1 VKNSHRIAVAVAAI
15 LITAIQALAQLPKDP
30 EERAKV
36 VAQIMQANARQLTLF
51 DRDGKELNSFGKRDL
66 YGNPVFSPDSKR
78 MAVVKG
84 DLEKESNDIW
94 IVDIATGKE
103 QRITVSGERERA
115 GNPVWSPDGKNVAY
129 LGLRQG
135 AFGLY
140 VKPSNGEGTEELLY
154 KSATP
159 VNVTDWSMDGKYL
172 TFFASDLGGASI
184 FAMPVTGS
192 GERKPIEIYHS
203 AKPLGGGRLSPD
215 DKYVVYVAEEGGK
228 TDLYVRPF
236 NPSAAAGAA
245 ASAGPWKI
253 SEQGT
258 LGMPFWRRD
267 GKELTFLAS
276 DRSVMAVTLT
286 TSPDFEFSKPKVL
299 FRLPDSTPIAP
310 GIASVNREADRFV
323 VAVPPPAL
331 RQLTMLDRQG
341 KVVGTVGQPGLF
353 GGVQVSPDGKRLL
366 VMQTDTKTA
375 LGNLWVYDIATG
387 KTTPITTETQTN
399 IQTMQPVW
407 SADGKYVAYVQ
418 FKDKFS
424 HIYRRAADGTG
435 EPELLF
441 RYTPGAFVGLTD
453 WSRDGKF
460 MAFTTGVM
468 LIVPV
473 TSAEKPLDRKALE
486 WLREDY
492 DAFEGKFSP
501 DGRFLAYFSNEADVL
516 KTQVYVRPFD
526 PSKPGTPAGPGVQVS
541 NVKGGVGGGIFW
553 RKDGKEMYFMN
564 IDREVLAVDITTS
577 PKVQAGTPK
586 ALFKLDPLVGGGA
599 VFPDGDRFVVAM
611 PVK

>member
-1 VKNSHRIAVAVAAI
+1 VKNSRRIAVAVAAI

-51 DRDGKELNSFGKRDL
+51 DRDGKELNSFGPREL
-66 YGNPVFSPDSKR
+66 YGNPMFSPDNKR

-115 GNPVWSPDGKNVAY
+115 GNPAWSPDGKYVAY

-135 AFGLY
+135 AFALY
-140 VKPSNGEGTEELLY
+140 RKLSNGQGDEELLY
-154 KSATP
+154 KTPTP
-159 VNVTDWSMDGKYL
+159 VNLTDWSMDGKYL

-184 FAMPVTGS
+184 FALPLEGS
-192 GERKPIEIYHS
+192 GERKAIEIYHN

-215 DKYVVYVAEEGGK
+215 DKYVVYVSQETGTAE
-228 TDLYVRPF
+228 LYVRPF

-245 ASAGPWKI
+245 PTAGPWRI

-267 GKELTFLAS
+267 GKELTFLAA
-276 DRSVMAVTLT
+276 DRSVMGVTLT

-299 FRLPDSTPIAP
+299 FRLSDATPVAP
-310 GIASVNREADRFV
+310 GVASVNRDGDRFV

-353 GGVQVSPDGKRLL
+353 NGMQVSPDGKRLL
-366 VMQTDTKTA
+366 VLKNDPKTA
-375 LGNLWVYDIATG
+375 MNNLWVYDIASG
-387 KTTPITTETQTN
+387 RTTAITNETESSVQIFN
-399 IQTMQPVW
+399 PLW
-407 SADGKYVAYVQ
+407 SADGKYVAFVQ
-418 FKDKFS
+418 FKDKYS
-424 HIYRRAADGTG
+424 HIYRKAADGTG

-441 RYTPGAFVGLTD
+441 RYTPGAFVGLSD

-473 TSAEKPLDRKALE
+473 ASGEKPLDRKAFE

-501 DGRFLAYFSNEADVL
+501 DGRFLAYFSNEADVR
-516 KTQVYVRPFD
+516 KSQVSLRPFD
-526 PSKPGTPAGPGVQVS
+526 PNKPETPAGPSVQVS
-541 NVKGGVGGGIFW
+541 NLKGGATGGIFW
-553 RKDGKEMYFMN
+553 RKDGKEMYFLN
-564 IDREVLAVDITTS
+564 LDREVLAVDITTS

-586 ALFKLDPLVGGGA
+586 VLFKLDPLTGSGA

>member
-1 VKNSHRIAVAVAAI
+1 VKNSRRIAVAIAAI
-15 LITAIQALAQLPKDP
+15 LITAIHAIAQLPKDP

-36 VAQIMQANARQLTLF
+36 VAQIMQANSRQLTLY

-66 YGNPVFSPDSKR
+66 YGNPVFSPDGKR

-115 GNPVWSPDGKNVAY
+115 GNSAWSPDGKYVAY

-135 AFGLY
+135 AFALY
-140 VKPSNGEGTEELLY
+140 RKLSNGEGAEELLY
-154 KSATP
+154 KTPTP
-159 VNVTDWSMDGKYL
+159 VNLTDWSMDGKYL

-184 FAMPVTGS
+184 FALPLEGS
-192 GERKPIEIYHS
+192 GERKAIEIYHS

-215 DKYVVYVAEEGGK
+215 DKYVVYVAEEAGK

-245 ASAGPWKI
+245 PSAGPWKI

-276 DRSVMAVTLT
+276 DRSIMAVTLT
-286 TSPDFEFSKPKVL
+286 TSPDFEFSKPRVL
-299 FRLPDSTPIAP
+299 FRLPDSIPVGP
-310 GIASVNREADRFV
+310 GVASVNREADRFV

-331 RQLTMLDRQG
+331 RQLTILDRQG
-341 KVVGTVGQPGLF
+341 KVAGTVGQPGLF
-353 GGVQVSPDGKRLL
+353 NGVQVSPDGKRVLA
-366 VMQTDTKTA
+366 MRNDPKTA
-375 LGNLWVYDIATG
+375 INNLWVYDIATG
-387 KTTPITTETQTN
+387 KATAITDDTQAGV
-399 IQTMQPVW
+399 QTFSPLW
-407 SADGKYVAYVQ
+407 SADGKYVAYVV
-418 FKDKFS
+418 FKDKYS
-424 HIYRRAADGTG
+424 HIYRKAADGTG

-441 RYTPGAFVGLTD
+441 RYTPGAGYELSD
-453 WSRDGKF
+453 WSPDGKF
-460 MAFTTGVM
+460 MVISTGVM

-473 TSAEKPLDRKALE
+473 TSADKPLDRKALE

-492 DAFEGKFSP
+492 DAFTAHFSP
-501 DGRFLAYFSNEADVL
+501 DGRFLAYFSNEVDVL
-516 KTQVYVRPFD
+516 KSQVYLRPFD
-526 PSKPGTPAGPGVQVS
+526 PSKPGTPAGPSVQVS
-541 NVKGGVGGGIFW
+541 NIKGGATGGIFW
-553 RKDGKEMYFMN
+553 RKDGKEMYVMN
-564 IDREVLAVDITTS
+564 IDREVLAVDITTL

-586 ALFKLDPLVGGGA
+586 ALFKLDALVGSGA
-599 VFPDGDRFVVAM
+599 AFPDGDRFVVAM

>member
-1 VKNSHRIAVAVAAI
+1 VKNLRRIAVAIAAI
-15 LITAIQALAQLPKDP
+15 LITAVHAKAQLPKDP
-30 EERAKV
+30 EEKAKV
-36 VAQIMQANARQLTLF
+36 IAQIMQTNARQLTLF
-51 DRDGKELNSFGKRDL
+51 DREGKELNSFGQRDL
-66 YGNPVFSPDSKR
+66 YGAPIFSPDNKR
-78 MAVVKG
+78 MAVTKT
-84 DLEKESNDIW
+84 DLEKESADIW

-103 QRITVSGERERA
+103 QRITVSGERERVGTA
-115 GNPVWSPDGKNVAY
+115 AWSPDGKYVAY

-135 AFGLY
+135 AFNLY
-140 VKPSNGEGTEELLY
+140 RKLSNGEGAEELLY

-159 VNVTDWSMDGKYL
+159 VNLTDWSMDGKYL

-184 FAMPVTGS
+184 FALPLEGS
-192 GERKPIEIYHS
+192 GERKAIEIFHS

-215 DKYVVYVAEEGGK
+215 DKFVVYVSEETGK
-228 TDLYVRPF
+228 NELYVRPF
-236 NPSAAAGAA
+236 NLSVAAGAA
-245 ASAGPWKI
+245 PSSSPWKI

-267 GKELTFLAS
+267 GKELTFLAA
-276 DRSVMAVTLT
+276 DRSVMGVSLT

-299 FRLPDSTPIAP
+299 FRLSDSIPIAP
-310 GIASVNREADRFV
+310 GAASVNRDGDRFV

-341 KVVGTVGQPGLF
+341 KAVGTVGQPGRF
-353 GGVQVSPDGKRLL
+353 GGMQVSPDGKRLL
-366 VMQTDTKTA
+366 VMQTDLKTSIS
-375 LGNLWVYDIATG
+375 NIWVYDIATG
-387 KTTPITTETQTN
+387 KATAITSETQTDVQLN
-399 IQTMQPVW
+399 NAVW
-407 SADGKYVAYVQ
+407 SADGKYVAYVL
-418 FKDKFS
+418 FKDKYS
-424 HIYRRAADGTG
+424 HIYRKAADGTG

-460 MAFTTGVM
+460 MTFFTGVM

-473 TSAEKPLDRKALE
+473 TSNQKPLERTALE

-492 DAFEGKFSP
+492 DAFEGHFSP

-516 KTQVYVRPFD
+516 KMQIYLRPFD
-526 PSKPGTPAGPGVQVS
+526 PNKPDTPAGPAVQVS
-541 NVKGGVGGGIFW
+541 NVKGGAGGGIFW

-564 IDREVLAVDITTS
+564 LDREVLAVDITTS

-586 ALFKLDPLVGGGA
+586 ALFKLDPLIGGGA
-599 VFPDGDRFVVAM
+599 AFPDGDRFIVAM

>member
-1 VKNSHRIAVAVAAI
+1 VKNSRRIAVAVVAI
-15 LITAIQALAQLPKDP
+15 LITAIHALAQLPKDP

-36 VAQIMQANARQLTLF
+36 VAQIMQANSRQLTLF
-51 DRDGKELNSFGKRDL
+51 DRDGKELNSFGQKDL

-78 MAVVKG
+78 MAVVKP

-115 GNPVWSPDGKNVAY
+115 GNAAWSPDGKYVAY
-129 LGLRQG
+129 VGLRQG
-135 AFGLY
+135 AFALY
-140 VKPSNGEGTEELLY
+140 RKLSNGEGAEELLY
-154 KSATP
+154 KTPTP
-159 VNVTDWSMDGKYL
+159 VNLTDWTMDGKYL

-184 FAMPVTGS
+184 FALPLEGS
-192 GERKPIEIYHS
+192 GERKAIEIYHS

-215 DKYVVYVAEEGGK
+215 NKYVVYVAEEAGK

-245 ASAGPWKI
+245 PSAGPWKI

-267 GKELTFLAS
+267 GKELTYLAA

-299 FRLPDSTPIAP
+299 FRLPDSIPIGP
-310 GIASVNREADRFV
+310 GVASVTREADRFV

-341 KVVGTVGQPGLF
+341 KAIGTVGQPGLF
-353 GGVQVSPDGKRLL
+353 GGMQVSPDGKRLL
-366 VMQTDTKTA
+366 VMKTDTKTA

-387 KTTPITTETQTN
+387 KTTAITNETERSVQ
-399 IQTMQPVW
+399 IFGQRW

-418 FKDKFS
+418 FKDKYS
-424 HIYRRAADGTG
+424 HIYRKAADGTG

-441 RYTPGAFVGLTD
+441 RYTPGAGFELSD
-453 WSRDGKF
+453 WSADGKF
-460 MAFTTGVM
+460 MVLSTGAM

-486 WLREDY
+486 WLREDF
-492 DAFEGKFSP
+492 DAFTGRFSP
-501 DGRFLAYFSNEADVL
+501 DGRFIAYFSNEIDVRKQQIYL
-516 KTQVYVRPFD
+516 RPFD
-526 PSKPGTPAGPGVQVS
+526 PNKPGTPAGPAVQVS
-541 NVKGGVGGGIFW
+541 NVKAGVNGEIFW
-553 RKDGKEMYFMN
+553 RKDGKEMYFLN

-577 PKVQAGTPK
+577 PKVQAGMPK

-599 VFPDGDRFVVAM
+599 AFPDGDRFIVAM